1 MQKLQYF
8 PLTILIVADVD
19 EMVIVP
25 VLSIVNVRQLEFAY
39 RNPNPKNLISAGL
52 NPTGRTPIVSPFPD
66 SIVSAFEKLPVA
78 TISTIFPYLA

>member
-1 MQKLQYF
+1 MQKLKYL
-8 PLTILIVADVD
+8 PLLILIAADVD
-19 EMVIVP
+19 VTVIVP
-25 VLSIVNVRQLEFAY
+25 VLSIANVRQLEFAY
-39 RNPNPKNLISAGL
+39 RNPNPKNLTSAGL